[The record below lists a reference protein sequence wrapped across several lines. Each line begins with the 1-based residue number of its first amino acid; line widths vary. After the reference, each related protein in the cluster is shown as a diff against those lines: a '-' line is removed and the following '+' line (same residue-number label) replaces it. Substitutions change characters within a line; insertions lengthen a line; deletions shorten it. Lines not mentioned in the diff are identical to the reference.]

1 MGFLCCSLLEA
12 MDPLS
17 EELAD
22 ILPCTVAKEVGKE
35 REEGGLDM
43 GDMIELQ
50 TMVCEDMT
58 ITETEKDLCI
68 SDPIQVELTVDHG
81 LMLV

>member
-50 TMVCEDMT
+50 TMVCEDFT
-58 ITETEKDLCI
+58 ILEKSPTRHPNFMFTYHVAC
-68 SDPIQVELTVDHG
+68 S
-81 LMLV
+81 

>member
-12 MDPLS
+12 RDPLS

-43 GDMIELQ
+43 GDKIELQ
-50 TMVCEDMT
+50 TMVRKYFT
-58 ITETEKDLCI
+58 IMKRTP
-68 SDPIQVELTVDHG
+68 SYG
-81 LMLV
+81 

>member
-1 MGFLCCSLLEA
+1 

-35 REEGGLDM
+35 REEGGLDSR
-43 GDMIELQ
+43 DILELQ

-58 ITETEKDLCI
+58 ITEKDI
-68 SDPIQVELTVDHG
+68 A
-81 LMLV
+81 

>member
-1 MGFLCCSLLEA
+1 MEA
-12 MDPLS
+12 TDPLS

-35 REEGGLDM
+35 REEGGLDS
-43 GDMIELQ
+43 GDIVELH

-58 ITETEKDLCI
+58 ITEKADLR
-68 SDPIQVELTVDHG
+68 HYAY
-81 LMLV
+81 

>member
-12 MDPLS
+12 IDPLS

-35 REEGGLDM
+35 SEEGGLDS
-43 GDMIELQ
+43 GDTIELHKRWF
-50 TMVCEDMT
+50 VK
-58 ITETEKDLCI
+58 I
-68 SDPIQVELTVDHG
+68 
-81 LMLV
+81 

>member
-12 MDPLS
+12 MDPRS

-35 REEGGLDM
+35 REEGGPHSGDTIDM
-43 GDMIELQ
+43 WDMIELQ
-50 TMVCEDMT
+50 TMVC
-58 ITETEKDLCI
+58 
-68 SDPIQVELTVDHG
+68 
-81 LMLV
+81 

>member
-12 MDPLS
+12 IDPLR

-35 REEGGLDM
+35 REEGGLDS
-43 GDMIELQ
+43 GDTIELQ
-50 TMVCEDMT
+50 TMVCKDMT
-58 ITETEKDLCI
+58 ITEETKSKFKTL
-68 SDPIQVELTVDHG
+68 
-81 LMLV
+81 

>member
-35 REEGGLDM
+35 REEGGLHR

-58 ITETEKDLCI
+58 ITETEKENLRQYDY
-68 SDPIQVELTVDHG
+68 
-81 LMLV
+81 

>member
-12 MDPLS
+12 IDPLS

-35 REEGGLDM
+35 REDGGLDS
-43 GDMIELQ
+43 GDIIDLQ
-50 TMVCEDMT
+50 MMVCENMT
-58 ITETEKDLCI
+58 ITI
-68 SDPIQVELTVDHG
+68 PW
-81 LMLV
+81 

>member
-12 MDPLS
+12 IDPLS
-17 EELAD
+17 EEFAD

-35 REEGGLDM
+35 REEGGLDR
-43 GDMIELQ
+43 GDTIELQ

-58 ITETEKDLCI
+58 ITEKDI
-68 SDPIQVELTVDHG
+68 A
-81 LMLV
+81 